1 MKRRKMMMET
11 QEKKLHQR
19 NCKRCGR
26 KLKTIESIQVG
37 MGSTCYKRYLEE
49 QKAQPHFKFMDKFN
63 L

>member
-1 MKRRKMMMET
+1 MEN
-11 QEKKLHQR
+11 QEQLHQR

-26 KLKTIESIQVG
+26 KLKTAESIQVG

-63 L
+63 I